1 MSCVYFFIPC
11 ITNDAPI
18 ETINSSLF
26 NPNSIYIWT
35 TTYTHSMDSL
45 DDILKWYES
54 TTLVPYFD
62 ALPNEEIISNFKNN
76 FYIKLKNVYSPR
88 PNGSILFNYKRLFL
102 VASK

>member
-1 MSCVYFFIPC
+1 
-11 ITNDAPI
+11 
-18 ETINSSLF
+18 
-26 NPNSIYIWT
+26 
-35 TTYTHSMDSL
+35 MDSL